1 MTIKT
6 KVIEMLLDDNDI
18 PFVQINE
25 GLRLQVIPDI
35 EALPFCQKHQCAAFV
50 LSEKMLVVWEDQPHS
65 LIKRAAGI
73 DEALFHMVCKGSL
86 GNDKLDQDDPRNT
99 HYQWQGL
106 HEETESEEKRPIMI
120 YQPFFTAMT
129 LLLALGV
136 IGLGWRHIAIE
147 ITVDGGYMRILFVL
161 CILPQLWL
169 GLFFFQ
175 ALVGN
180 AAQIFGWVETMRM
193 NTRVYSGKAPYRL
206 CSTSLPHVTIQMP
219 IFKENLRT
227 VIAPTVRSL
236 KEAITTYEMQGGSA
250 NIFINDDGMQSIPA
264 EDAKERQDFY
274 DSNSIGWI
282 ARPPH
287 NPEGKIEDKPI
298 HIRRGKFKKASN
310 MNYALRMSMDLEKL
324 LAQEH
329 YEILRDEDDWD
340 QQKENQIYM
349 QEFYNLIDKHGGW
362 ADGNIRI
369 GDYILLVDSDTRVP
383 EDCLIEAVSEMEKCK
398 NVAVLQFASGV
409 MNVTNNFFERGI
421 TFFTKLVYT
430 QIKFAVSNGDVAPF
444 VGHNAMLR
452 WSAVQEIAYQVVD
465 KQFVQEKDENGI
477 PLYTEVI
484 DAETGA
490 PKLDEV
496 TEEPVREPVGSI
508 QDVEVEKYWSEDTVS
523 EDFDMALRL
532 QTAGYLVRLA
542 AYKGDEFKEGVS
554 LTVYD
559 ELHRWEKYG
568 ALIR

>member
-106 HEETESEEKRPIMI
+106 HEGTESEEKRPIMI

-206 CSTSLPHVTIQMP
+206 CSISLPHVTIQMP

-274 DSNSIGWI
+274 DSNSIGWV

-287 NPEGKIEDKPI
+287 NPEGRIEDKPI

-383 EDCLIEAVSEMEKCK
+383 EDCLLEAVSEMEKCK

-484 DAETGA
+484 DAETGT

-496 TEEPVREPVGSI
+496 TEAPVREPVGSI
-508 QDVEVEKYWSEDTVS
+508 QDVEIEKYWSEETVS

>member
-1 MTIKT
+1 
-6 KVIEMLLDDNDI
+6 
-18 PFVQINE
+18 
-25 GLRLQVIPDI
+25 
-35 EALPFCQKHQCAAFV
+35 
-50 LSEKMLVVWEDQPHS
+50 
-65 LIKRAAGI
+65 
-73 DEALFHMVCKGSL
+73 
-86 GNDKLDQDDPRNT
+86 
-99 HYQWQGL
+99 
-106 HEETESEEKRPIMI
+106 
-120 YQPFFTAMT
+120 
-129 LLLALGV
+129 
-136 IGLGWRHIAIE
+136 
-147 ITVDGGYMRILFVL
+147 
-161 CILPQLWL
+161 
-169 GLFFFQ
+169 
-175 ALVGN
+175 
-180 AAQIFGWVETMRM
+180 
-193 NTRVYSGKAPYRL
+193 
-206 CSTSLPHVTIQMP
+206 
-219 IFKENLRT
+219 
-227 VIAPTVRSL
+227 
-236 KEAITTYEMQGGSA
+236 
-250 NIFINDDGMQSIPA
+250 MQSIPA

-274 DSNSIGWI
+274 DSNSIGWV

-329 YEILRDEDDWD
+329 YEVLRDEDDWD

-383 EDCLIEAVSEMEKCK
+383 EDCLLEAVSEMEKCK

-444 VGHNAMLR
+444 VGHNAILR

-465 KQFVQEKDENGI
+465 KQFVQEKDENGTPI
-477 PLYTEVI
+477 YTEVI
-484 DAETGA
+484 NAETGT

-496 TEEPVREPVGSI
+496 TGEPVREPVGSI
-508 QDVEVEKYWSEDTVS
+508 QDVEVEKYWSEETVS

-542 AYKGDEFKEGVS
+542 AYKGEEFKEGVS

-568 ALIR
+568 ALIRRLNAMNSLTTH